1 MDWSKGI
8 SKQNILHDL
17 KETRKKDFTFPS
29 SRILGSMCTTPH
41 PLAQQAAAL
50 YMETNMG
57 DPELF
62 PGTKELEQKVFHMTA
77 ELLHAP
83 PTYGALFLS
92 GGTESNLTALYLA
105 RSLSHKKEII
115 IPQSAHFSLQ
125 KAASLL
131 QLKLRTVPTK
141 NYQMDIHKIPQLIN
155 NHTAGIMAVAGT
167 TGLGII
173 DPIPEI
179 ADLCQDEKLFFHVD
193 AAFGGFIIP
202 FLQKQGYPLPCF
214 DFSLPGVSSISLDP
228 HKMGCS
234 TIPSG
239 LFFIR
244 EKKWFDTISV
254 DTPYI
259 SAKKQASLSGTRPGA
274 SVAATYAVMR
284 HLGQDG
290 YMKIAKK
297 CMELTNYTKK
307 ALHQSGFSLVTEPPL
322 TILGIQVSKPFQV
335 SQELAKKGWSISY
348 NAQLHCLR
356 LVIMPHIKKRLI
368 DQFVTDLRDVIKC

>member
-1 MDWSKGI
+1 MDWSKGTS
-8 SKQNILHDL
+8 SKKIIREL
-17 KETRKKDFTFPS
+17 KETRTKDFTFTS

-62 PGTKELEQKVFHMTA
+62 LGTKKLEKRVLGMIA
-77 ELLHAP
+77 DLLHAP
-83 PTYGALFLS
+83 LNYGGLFLS
-92 GGTESNLTALYLA
+92 GGTESNLTALYIA

-125 KAASLL
+125 KAASIL
-131 QLKLRTVPTK
+131 QLKLRSVSTK
-141 NYQMDIHKIPQLIN
+141 KYQMDIRKIPELVTKN
-155 NHTAGIMAVAGT
+155 TAGVVAVAGT

-173 DPIPEI
+173 DPIPDI
-179 ADLCQDEKLFFHVD
+179 ADFCQDEKLFFHVD
-193 AAFGGFIIP
+193 AAFGGYLIP
-202 FLQKQGYPLPCF
+202 FLQKQGYTLPHF
-214 DFSLPGVSSISLDP
+214 DFSLTGVSSISLDP

-234 TIPSG
+234 IIPSG
-239 LFFIR
+239 ILLIR
-244 EKKWFDTISV
+244 NKKWLDTISV

-284 HLGQDG
+284 HLGQEG
-290 YMKIAKK
+290 YMKIAKR
-297 CMELTNYTKK
+297 CIELTNYTKK
-307 ALHQSGFSLVTEPPL
+307 ILKKTGFNLITDPPL
-322 TILGIQVSKPFQV
+322 NILGIQVTNPYQV
-335 SQELAKKGWSISY
+335 SQKLKKKGWSISY

-368 DQFVTDLRDVIKC
+368 DRFVTDLQDVIKC

>member
-1 MDWSKGI
+1 M
-8 SKQNILHDL
+8 NEL
-17 KETRKKDFTFPS
+17 KETRKKDFTFSS
-29 SRILGSMCTTPH
+29 SRILGSMCTAPH

-62 PGTKELEQKVFHMTA
+62 LGTKELEKRVLNMA
-77 ELLHAP
+77 ADLLHAP
-83 PTYGALFLS
+83 PNYGGLFLS
-92 GGTESNLTALYLA
+92 GGTESNLTALHIA

-115 IPQSAHFSLQ
+115 ISQSAHFSLQ

-131 QLKLRTVPTK
+131 KLKLRIVPTQK
-141 NYQMDIHKIPQLIN
+141 YQMDVHKIANLVN
-155 NHTAGIMAVAGT
+155 DHTAGVMAVAGT

-173 DPIPEI
+173 DPIPDI
-179 ADLCQDEKLFFHVD
+179 ANLCHEENLFFHVD

-202 FLQKQGYPLPCF
+202 FLKKQGYPLPQF
-214 DFSLPGVSSISLDP
+214 DFALPGVSSISLDP

-234 TIPSG
+234 VIPSG

-244 EKKWFDTISV
+244 EKKWFEAISV

-284 HLGQDG
+284 HLGQEG
-290 YMKIAKK
+290 YIDMAKR
-297 CMELTNYTKK
+297 CIDLTLYTKK
-307 ALHQSGFSLVTEPPL
+307 VLQQSGFSLITDPPL
-322 TILGIQVSKPFQV
+322 NILGIQVSKPFQV
-335 SQELAKKGWSISY
+335 SQKLLKKGWSISY
-348 NAQLHCLR
+348 NTQLHCLR

-368 DQFVTDLRDVIKC
+368 DQFVTDLQDVIKC

>member
-8 SKQNILHDL
+8 PNKKIIHEL
-17 KETRKKDFTFPS
+17 KKIRDKDFTFPS
-29 SRILGSMCTTPH
+29 SRILGSMCTSPH

-62 PGTKELEQKVFHMTA
+62 LGTKELEQRVLHMTA
-77 ELLHAP
+77 DLLHAP
-83 PTYGALFLS
+83 PTYGGLFLS
-92 GGTESNLTALYLA
+92 GGTESNLTALYMA

-115 IPQSAHFSLQ
+115 IPRSAHFSLQ

-131 QLKLRTVPTK
+131 QLKLRSVPTK
-141 NYQMDIHKIPQLIN
+141 KYQMDIHKIPKLIN
-155 NHTAGIMAVAGT
+155 DNTAGVVAVAGT

-173 DPIPEI
+173 DPIPDI
-179 ADLCQDEKLFFHVD
+179 ADFCQDEKLFFHVD

-202 FLQKQGYPLPCF
+202 FLQKNGYSLPQF
-214 DFSLPGVSSISLDP
+214 DFELPGVSSISLDP

-234 TIPSG
+234 VIPSG
-239 LFFIR
+239 LFIIR
-244 EKKWFDTISV
+244 NKKWFDAISV

-284 HLGQDG
+284 HLGQEG
-290 YMKIAKK
+290 YIKMAKR
-297 CMELTNYTKK
+297 CIDLTLYTKK
-307 ALHQSGFSLVTEPPL
+307 SLQKSGFSLITEPPL
-322 TILGIQVSKPFQV
+322 NILGIQVPKPYQV
-335 SQELAKKGWSISY
+335 SQKLKKKGWSISY

-368 DQFVTDLRDVIKC
+368 DQFITDLQEVIKC